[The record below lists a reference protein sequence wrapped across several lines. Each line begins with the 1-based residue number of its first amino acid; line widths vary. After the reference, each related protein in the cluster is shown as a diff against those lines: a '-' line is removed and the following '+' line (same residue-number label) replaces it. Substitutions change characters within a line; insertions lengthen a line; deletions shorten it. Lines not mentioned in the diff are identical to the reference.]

1 MNKRFEP
8 ICESENFIVEYNED
22 MNVYRVSYFEDNH
35 FVDEIHFDG
44 VKLCSEDFNIVSKDV
59 PKNILRKKVYELCGR
74 IVCVNCPMGRDSR
87 DCPNFSDLSYNELQ
101 FAYKAMHRRI
111 NKTIDEDVN

>member
-1 MNKRFEP
+1 MSKRFEP

-44 VKLCSEDFNIVSKDV
+44 VASCSEDFNIVSKDV
-59 PKNILRKKVYELCGR
+59 PKKVLRERLYQLCGC
-74 IVCVNCPMGRDSR
+74 IACENCPMGEDSR

-101 FAYKAMHRRI
+101 FAYKLMLGRA
-111 NKTIDEDVN
+111 NKILN